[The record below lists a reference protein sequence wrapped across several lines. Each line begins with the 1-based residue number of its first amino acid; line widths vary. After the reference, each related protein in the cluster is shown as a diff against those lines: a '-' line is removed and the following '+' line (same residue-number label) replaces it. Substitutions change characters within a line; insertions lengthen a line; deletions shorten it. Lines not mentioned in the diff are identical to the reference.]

1 MIKKVLEYFHI
12 KCEINNREVSLAGFV
27 NILGKKR
34 NIMQA
39 YTVSQ
44 WFLFFFIYC
53 FIGWVW
59 ESCYVS
65 AKSGKWVNRGFLHGP
80 ALPIYGSGAIV
91 ILVSTIGVRESIP
104 LIFLFGMISSTILEF
119 VTGYCMERM
128 FGVRYWDYSKKPFNL
143 MGHICLFS
151 SIGWGIFSVLL
162 VRIVHRPIESV
173 VCMIPVTIAD
183 IIAFGVAIIMTVDF
197 TQSFNEAMDLK
208 ATIERIASS
217 NQQIKTI
224 AKRIEVATAFAEDDY
239 NKMKEKLAEGKAT
252 VMNNVSKAKGRLT
265 FERNMDERKGVK
277 LATLQKMSETIVES
291 LRNKLMDEKYANQLL
306 ETLEN
311 EKVNLRTDNK
321 KSYKSVFRMVKRN
334 PGAVSRSHSAE
345 LDEIKKLIK

>member
-1 MIKKVLEYFHI
+1 
-12 KCEINNREVSLAGFV
+12 
-27 NILGKKR
+27 
-34 NIMQA
+34 MQT

-44 WFLFFFIYC
+44 WLLFFFIYC
-53 FIGWVW
+53 FMGWVW

-91 ILVSTIGVRESIP
+91 ILVSTIGVRDSIP
-104 LIFLFGMISSTILEF
+104 LIFLLGMLSSTILEF

-151 SIGWGIFSVLL
+151 SVGWGIFSVLL
-162 VRIVHRPIESV
+162 VRIVHRPIEGL
-173 VCMIPVTIAD
+173 VCMIPITISD
-183 IIAFGVAIIMTVDF
+183 IIAFVIAMTVDF

-208 ATIERIASS
+208 ATIERIANS

-224 AKRIEVATAFAEDDY
+224 AKRIEIASAFAEDDY

-265 FERNMDERKGVK
+265 FEKNMNERKGIK
-277 LATLQKMSETIVES
+277 LATLQKMSEAVVEE
-291 LRNKLMDEKYANQLL
+291 LKNKLMDEGAANQLL

-311 EKVNLRTDNK
+311 EKVNLKTDHN

-334 PGAVSRSHSAE
+334 PGAVSRKHSAE

>member
-1 MIKKVLEYFHI
+1 
-12 KCEINNREVSLAGFV
+12 
-27 NILGKKR
+27 
-34 NIMQA
+34 MQT

-44 WFLFFFIYC
+44 WLLFFFIYC
-53 FIGWVW
+53 FMGWVW

-91 ILVSTIGVRESIP
+91 ILVSTIGVRDSIP
-104 LIFLFGMISSTILEF
+104 LIFLLGMLSSTILEF

-151 SIGWGIFSVLL
+151 WGIFSVLL
-162 VRIVHRPIESV
+162 VRIVHRPIEGL
-173 VCMIPVTIAD
+173 VCMIPITISD
-183 IIAFGVAIIMTVDF
+183 IIAFVVAIAMTVDF

-208 ATIERIASS
+208 ATIERIANS

-224 AKRIEVATAFAEDDY
+224 AKRIEIASAFAEDDY

-265 FERNMDERKGVK
+265 FEKNMNERKGIK
-277 LATLQKMSETIVES
+277 LATLQKMSEAVVEGFK
-291 LRNKLMDEKYANQLL
+291 NKLMDEGAANQLL

-311 EKVNLRTDNK
+311 EKVNLKTDHN

-334 PGAVSRSHSAE
+334 PGAVSRKHSAE

>member
-1 MIKKVLEYFHI
+1 
-12 KCEINNREVSLAGFV
+12 
-27 NILGKKR
+27 
-34 NIMQA
+34 MQT

-44 WFLFFFIYC
+44 WLLFFFIYC
-53 FIGWVW
+53 FMGWVW

-91 ILVSTIGVRESIP
+91 ILVSTIGVRDSIP
-104 LIFLFGMISSTILEF
+104 LIFLLGMLSSTILEF

-151 SIGWGIFSVLL
+151 SVGWGIFSVLL
-162 VRIVHRPIESV
+162 VRIVHRPIEGL
-173 VCMIPVTIAD
+173 VCMIPITISD
-183 IIAFGVAIIMTVDF
+183 IIAFVVAIAMTVDF

-208 ATIERIASS
+208 ATIERIANS

-224 AKRIEVATAFAEDDY
+224 AKRIEIASAFAEDDY

-265 FERNMDERKGVK
+265 FEKNMNEGKRMK
-277 LATLQKMSETIVES
+277 LATLQKMSEAVVEGFK
-291 LRNKLMDEKYANQLL
+291 NKLMDEGAANQLL

-311 EKVNLRTDNK
+311 EKVKTDHN

-334 PGAVSRSHSAE
+334 PGAVSRKHSAE

>member
-1 MIKKVLEYFHI
+1 M
-12 KCEINNREVSLAGFV
+12 
-27 NILGKKR
+27 
-34 NIMQA
+34 
-39 YTVSQ
+39 
-44 WFLFFFIYC
+44 
-53 FIGWVW
+53 GWVW

-91 ILVSTIGVRESIP
+91 ILVSTIGVRDSIP
-104 LIFLFGMISSTILEF
+104 LIFLLGMLSSTILEF
-119 VTGYCMERM
+119 VTGYCMESM

-151 SIGWGIFSVLL
+151 SVGWGIFSVLL
-162 VRIVHRPIESV
+162 VRIVHRPIEGL
-173 VCMIPVTIAD
+173 VCMIPITISD
-183 IIAFGVAIIMTVDF
+183 IIAFVVAIAMTVDF

-208 ATIERIASS
+208 ATIERIANS

-224 AKRIEVATAFAEDDY
+224 AKRIEIASAFAEDDY

-265 FERNMDERKGVK
+265 FEKNMNERKGIK
-277 LATLQKMSETIVES
+277 LATLQKMSEAVVEE
-291 LRNKLMDEKYANQLL
+291 LKNKLMDEGAANQLL

-311 EKVNLRTDNK
+311 EKVNLKTDHN

-334 PGAVSRSHSAE
+334 PGAVSRKHSAE

>member
-1 MIKKVLEYFHI
+1 
-12 KCEINNREVSLAGFV
+12 
-27 NILGKKR
+27 
-34 NIMQA
+34 
-39 YTVSQ
+39 
-44 WFLFFFIYC
+44 
-53 FIGWVW
+53 
-59 ESCYVS
+59 
-65 AKSGKWVNRGFLHGP
+65 
-80 ALPIYGSGAIV
+80 
-91 ILVSTIGVRESIP
+91 
-104 LIFLFGMISSTILEF
+104 
-119 VTGYCMERM
+119 
-128 FGVRYWDYSKKPFNL
+128 
-143 MGHICLFS
+143 
-151 SIGWGIFSVLL
+151 
-162 VRIVHRPIESV
+162 
-173 VCMIPVTIAD
+173 MIPVTIAD

-291 LRNKLMDEKYANQLL
+291 LKNKLMDEKYANQLL

-311 EKVNLRTDNK
+311 EKVNLKTD
-321 KSYKSVFRMVKRN
+321 YKSVFRMVKRN

>member
-12 KCEINNREVSLAGFV
+12 KCEINNKEVSLACSV

-143 MGHICLFS
+143 MGHICLF
-151 SIGWGIFSVLL
+151 
-162 VRIVHRPIESV
+162 P
-173 VCMIPVTIAD
+173 
-183 IIAFGVAIIMTVDF
+183 
-197 TQSFNEAMDLK
+197 Q
-208 ATIERIASS
+208 
-217 NQQIKTI
+217 
-224 AKRIEVATAFAEDDY
+224 
-239 NKMKEKLAEGKAT
+239 
-252 VMNNVSKAKGRLT
+252 
-265 FERNMDERKGVK
+265 
-277 LATLQKMSETIVES
+277 
-291 LRNKLMDEKYANQLL
+291 
-306 ETLEN
+306 
-311 EKVNLRTDNK
+311 
-321 KSYKSVFRMVKRN
+321 
-334 PGAVSRSHSAE
+334 
-345 LDEIKKLIK
+345 

>member
-1 MIKKVLEYFHI
+1 M
-12 KCEINNREVSLAGFV
+12 
-27 NILGKKR
+27 
-34 NIMQA
+34 
-39 YTVSQ
+39 
-44 WFLFFFIYC
+44 
-53 FIGWVW
+53 
-59 ESCYVS
+59 
-65 AKSGKWVNRGFLHGP
+65 
-80 ALPIYGSGAIV
+80 
-91 ILVSTIGVRESIP
+91 
-104 LIFLFGMISSTILEF
+104 
-119 VTGYCMERM
+119 
-128 FGVRYWDYSKKPFNL
+128 
-143 MGHICLFS
+143 
-151 SIGWGIFSVLL
+151 L

-208 ATIERIASS
+208 STIERIASS

-291 LRNKLMDEKYANQLL
+291 LKNKLMDEKYANQLL

-311 EKVNLRTDNK
+311 EKVNLKTDNK

>member
-12 KCEINNREVSLAGFV
+12 KCEINNKEVSLACSV

-80 ALPIYGSGAIV
+80 TLPIYGSGAIV

-239 NKMKEKLAEGKAT
+239 NKMKEKLAEGRAT

-277 LATLQKMSETIVES
+277 LATLQKMSETIVEG
-291 LRNKLMDEKYANQLL
+291 LKNKLMDEKYANQLL

-311 EKVNLRTDNK
+311 EKVNLKTDNK